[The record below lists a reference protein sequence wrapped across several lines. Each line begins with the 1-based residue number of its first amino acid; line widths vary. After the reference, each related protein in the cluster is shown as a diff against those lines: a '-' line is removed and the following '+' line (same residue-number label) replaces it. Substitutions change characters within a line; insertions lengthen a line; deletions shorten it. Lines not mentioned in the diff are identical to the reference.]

1 VAKVLAPLVVDAA
14 TVGVP
19 LDEWRGYTATERA
32 AIIHEH
38 NSRVKRK

>member
-1 VAKVLAPLVVDAA
+1 MAEVLAPLVVDAA
-14 TVGVP
+14 AVGVSHG
-19 LDEWRGYTATERA
+19 EWCGYTATERE